1 MKLFPTLMRALAL
14 GVWCCSAL
22 MLNAQTLKPAPAGAA
37 AAGLNARSLP
47 QALAPAEGS
56 QASDFIV
63 AVVDNEPITNQE
75 VNRLASMA
83 DPGAAQL
90 GRSNLLL
97 EAMETLIDE
106 AAQLGIAKQYGIQI
120 SAEELAQTI
129 EKTAQ
134 RNQMNIEQMQRR
146 LQEQNLSWEQYRSQ
160 VRRQMQLQKVREKEV
175 NARIRIQDYEVD
187 DFLQQTNNA
196 ANPNA
201 DINIAH
207 ILFELPENPTG
218 DQVARQLTKADE
230 VMRKLK
236 AGEDFLKLAAQFS
249 SAADRSNGGILGL
262 RPPSR
267 YPSLFVDA
275 LKDTSVG
282 QWVGPVRSAAGFH
295 LLKLLEK
302 RSADA
307 LPSSVNQT
315 RARHILL
322 RPGGKLS
329 QDSARAQLAS
339 FKRQIELGLASF
351 ESLAKEHS
359 QDGSANQGGDL
370 GWANPGMM
378 VPEFEDAMN
387 KLALGQVGDPLVS
400 RFGVHLIQVLERRE
414 APLSLREKQDMARN
428 ALREKKFDEAYKNWE
443 REVRGRA
450 YVEYRE
456 TPQ

>member
-1 MKLFPTLMRALAL
+1 
-14 GVWCCSAL
+14 
-22 MLNAQTLKPAPAGAA
+22 MLNAQTLKPSPAGAA
-37 AAGLNARSLP
+37 AAGLSVRSLP
-47 QALAPAEGS
+47 QALAPAESS

-83 DPGAAQL
+83 DPAAAQL

-120 SAEELAQTI
+120 SAEELAQAI

-134 RNQMNIEQMQRR
+134 RNQMSIEQMQLR

-187 DFLQQTNNA
+187 DFLQKTNNA

-275 LKDTSVG
+275 LKDTAVG

-307 LPSSVNQT
+307 LPSTVNQT

-428 ALREKKFDEAYKNWE
+428 TLREKKFDEAYKSWE